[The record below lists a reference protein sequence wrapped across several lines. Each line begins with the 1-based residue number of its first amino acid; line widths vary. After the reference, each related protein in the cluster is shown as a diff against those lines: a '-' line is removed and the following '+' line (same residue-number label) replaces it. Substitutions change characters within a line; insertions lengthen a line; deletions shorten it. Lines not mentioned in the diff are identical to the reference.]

1 MIDLYTWSTPN
12 GRKISIMLEE
22 LGLEYKVNPI
32 NIIKDEQFSKS
43 FLKISPNNKIPAII
57 DHDNNNTTLM
67 ESGAI
72 LLYLANKYKKF
83 LPHSID
89 DRNKCIEWLFF
100 QAASQGPMLGQA
112 HHFLKFNKG
121 KSEYAEN
128 RYKKEAERLYEVMDK
143 RLSVSDYLGGN
154 EYSIADISSWPWV
167 ARFDWQEIDLND
179 FPNVARW
186 YKEMID
192 RPAVQKGWLV
202 PQNDQLIPKI

>member
-1 MIDLYTWSTPN
+1 MIT
-12 GRKISIMLEE
+12 LEGYE
-22 LGLEYKVNPI
+22 EAFIGFTERF
-32 NIIKDEQFSKS
+32 Q
-43 FLKISPNNKIPAII
+43 NNKFIAI
-57 DHDNNNTTLM
+57 
-67 ESGAI
+67 
-72 LLYLANKYKKF
+72 Y
-83 LPHSID
+83 

-167 ARFDWQEIDLND
+167 ARFDWHQIEITK
-179 FPNVARW
+179 FQHVSRW
-186 YKEMID
+186 YKQISQ
-192 RPAVQKGWLV
+192 RSAVLKGY
-202 PQNDQLIPKI
+202 DIPEIGAKIPTI

>member
-22 LGLEYKVNPI
+22 LGLKYTVKPI
-32 NIIKDEQFSKS
+32 NIIKDEQFSDS

-57 DHDNNNTTLM
+57 DHDNDTTLM

-72 LLYLANKYKKF
+72 LLYLANKYKNF
-83 LPHSID
+83 LPNNID

-143 RLSVSDYLGGN
+143 RLSVSDYLGSN

-167 ARFDWQEIDLND
+167 ARFDWHQIEITK
-179 FPNVARW
+179 FQHVSRW
-186 YKEMID
+186 YKQISQ
-192 RPAVQKGWLV
+192 RSAVLKGY
-202 PQNDQLIPKI
+202 DIPEIGAKIPTI

>member
-32 NIIKDEQFSKS
+32 NIIKDEQFSDS

-57 DHDNNNTTLM
+57 DHDNNTTLM

-167 ARFDWQEIDLND
+167 ARFDWHQIEITK
-179 FPNVARW
+179 FQHVSRW
-186 YKEMID
+186 YKQISQ
-192 RPAVQKGWLV
+192 RSAVLKGY
-202 PQNDQLIPKI
+202 DIPEIGAKIPTI

>member
-1 MIDLYTWSTPN
+1 MIDLYTWATPN

-22 LGLEYKVNPI
+22 LDLEYKVIPI
-32 NIIKDEQFSKS
+32 NIIKNEQFSDN

-57 DHDNNNTTLM
+57 DHDSDTTLM

-72 LLYLANKYKKF
+72 LLYLADKYKKL
-83 LPHSID
+83 LPNNIVG
-89 DRNKCIEWLFF
+89 RNKCIEWLFF

-167 ARFDWQEIDLND
+167 ARFDWHQIEITK
-179 FPNVARW
+179 FQHVSRW
-186 YKEMID
+186 YKQISQ
-192 RPAVQKGWLV
+192 RSAVLKGY
-202 PQNDQLIPKI
+202 DIPEIGAKIPTI

>member
-1 MIDLYTWSTPN
+1 MIDLYTWATPN

-22 LGLEYKVNPI
+22 LGLEYKVKPI
-32 NIIKDEQFSKS
+32 NIIKGEQFSDS

-57 DHDNNNTTLM
+57 DHDNDTTLM

-83 LPHSID
+83 LSHNID

-128 RYKKEAERLYEVMDK
+128 RYKDEAERLYKVMDK
-143 RLSVSDYLGGN
+143 RLSVSNYLGGD

-167 ARFDWQEIDLND
+167 ARFDWHQIEITK
-179 FPNVARW
+179 FQHVSRW
-186 YKEMID
+186 YKQISQ
-192 RPAVQKGWLV
+192 RSAVLKGY
-202 PQNDQLIPKI
+202 DIPETGAKIPTI

>member
-22 LGLEYKVNPI
+22 LGLEYTVKPI
-32 NIIKDEQFSKS
+32 NIIKDEQFSDS

-57 DHDNNNTTLM
+57 DHDNDTTLM

-167 ARFDWQEIDLND
+167 ARFDWHQIEITK
-179 FPNVARW
+179 FQNVSRW
-186 YKEMID
+186 YKQISQ
-192 RPAVQKGWLV
+192 RSAVLKGY
-202 PQNDQLIPKI
+202 DIPEIGAKIPTI

>member
-22 LGLEYKVNPI
+22 LGLKYTVKPI
-32 NIIKDEQFSKS
+32 NIIKDEQFSDS

-57 DHDNNNTTLM
+57 DHDNDTTLM

-128 RYKKEAERLYEVMDK
+128 RYKKEAERLYKVMDK
-143 RLSVSDYLGGN
+143 RLSVSGYLGSN

-167 ARFDWQEIDLND
+167 ARFDWHQIEITK
-179 FPNVARW
+179 FQHVSRW
-186 YKEMID
+186 YKQISQ
-192 RPAVQKGWLV
+192 RSAVLKGY
-202 PQNDQLIPKI
+202 DIPEIGAKIPTI

>member
-22 LGLEYKVNPI
+22 LGLEYKVKPI
-32 NIIKDEQFSKS
+32 NIIKDEQFADS

-57 DHDNNNTTLM
+57 DHDNDTTLM

-121 KSEYAEN
+121 KSEYSEK
-128 RYKKEAERLYEVMDK
+128 RYYKEAERLYNVINDQLK
-143 RLSVSDYLGGN
+143 KSKYLADD
-154 EYSIADISSWPWV
+154 EYTIADIAAWPWV
-167 ARFDWQEIDLND
+167 ARFEWHEIDIKKYEY
-179 FPNVARW
+179 VASW
-186 YKEMID
+186 YTNISNRE
-192 RPAVQKGWLV
+192 AVQKGYDI
-202 PQNDQLIPKI
+202 PSIGASIPKI

>member
-22 LGLEYKVNPI
+22 LGLKYTVKPI
-32 NIIKDEQFSKS
+32 NIIKDEQFSDS

-57 DHDNNNTTLM
+57 DHDNDTTLM

-128 RYKKEAERLYEVMDK
+128 RYKKEAERLYKVMDK

-167 ARFDWQEIDLND
+167 ARFDWHQIEITK
-179 FPNVARW
+179 FQHVSRW
-186 YKEMID
+186 YKQISQ
-192 RPAVQKGWLV
+192 RSAVLKGY
-202 PQNDQLIPKI
+202 DIPEIGTKIPTI

>member
-32 NIIKDEQFSKS
+32 NIIKDEQFSDS

-57 DHDNNNTTLM
+57 DHDNDTTLM

-83 LPHSID
+83 LSHNID

-167 ARFDWQEIDLND
+167 ARFDWHQIEITKFNH
-179 FPNVARW
+179 VSRW
-186 YKEMID
+186 YKQISKRNAVIKGYD
-192 RPAVQKGWLV
+192 IPAIGAK
-202 PQNDQLIPKI
+202 IPII

>member
-22 LGLEYKVNPI
+22 LGLKYTVKPI
-32 NIIKDEQFSKS
+32 NIIKDEQFSDS

-57 DHDNNNTTLM
+57 DHDNNTTLM

-83 LPHSID
+83 LPNNID

-167 ARFDWQEIDLND
+167 ARYKWHQVEIEKYKNIC
-179 FPNVARW
+179 RW
-186 YKEMID
+186 YKKISKRRGVLRGYD
-192 RPAVQKGWLV
+192 V
-202 PQNDQLIPKI
+202 PSNGEKIPQI

>member
-22 LGLEYKVNPI
+22 LGLEYTVKPI
-32 NIIKDEQFSKS
+32 NIIKDEQFSDS

-57 DHDNNNTTLM
+57 DHDNDTTLM

-167 ARFDWQEIDLND
+167 ARFDWHQIEITK
-179 FPNVARW
+179 FQHVSRW
-186 YKEMID
+186 YKQISQ
-192 RPAVQKGWLV
+192 RSAVLKGY
-202 PQNDQLIPKI
+202 DIPEIGAKIPTI

>member
-22 LGLEYKVNPI
+22 LGLEYTVKPI
-32 NIIKDEQFSKS
+32 NIIKDEQFADS

-57 DHDNNNTTLM
+57 DHDSDTTLM

-72 LLYLANKYKKF
+72 LLYLADKYKKL
-83 LPHSID
+83 LPNNVV

-143 RLSVSDYLGGN
+143 RLSVVDYLGGN
-154 EYSIADISSWPWV
+154 EYSIADISSWPWI
-167 ARFDWQEIDLND
+167 ARFDWHQIEITK
-179 FPNVARW
+179 FQHISRW
-186 YKEMID
+186 YKQISQ
-192 RPAVQKGWLV
+192 RSAVLKGY
-202 PQNDQLIPKI
+202 DIPEIGAKIPTI

>member
-22 LGLEYKVNPI
+22 LGLKYTVKPI
-32 NIIKDEQFSKS
+32 NIIKDEQFSDS

-57 DHDNNNTTLM
+57 DHDNDTTLM

-167 ARFDWQEIDLND
+167 ARFDWHQIEITK
-179 FPNVARW
+179 FQHVSRW
-186 YKEMID
+186 YKQISQ
-192 RPAVQKGWLV
+192 RSAVLKGY
-202 PQNDQLIPKI
+202 DIPEIGAKIPTI

>member
-32 NIIKDEQFSKS
+32 NIIKDEQFSDS

-57 DHDNNNTTLM
+57 DHDNNTTLM

-83 LPHSID
+83 LPNNID

-167 ARFDWQEIDLND
+167 ARFDWHQIEITK
-179 FPNVARW
+179 FQHVSRW
-186 YKEMID
+186 YKQISQ
-192 RPAVQKGWLV
+192 RSAVLKGY
-202 PQNDQLIPKI
+202 DIPEIGAKIPTI

>member
-22 LGLEYKVNPI
+22 LGLEYKVKPI
-32 NIIKDEQFSKS
+32 NIIKGEQFSDS

-57 DHDNNNTTLM
+57 DHDNDTTLM

-143 RLSVSDYLGGN
+143 RLSVVDYLGGN
-154 EYSIADISSWPWV
+154 EYSIADISSWPWI
-167 ARFDWQEIDLND
+167 ARFDWHQIEITK
-179 FPNVARW
+179 FQNVSRW
-186 YKEMID
+186 YKQISQ
-192 RPAVQKGWLV
+192 RSAVLKGY
-202 PQNDQLIPKI
+202 DIPEIGAKIPTI

>member
-22 LGLEYKVNPI
+22 LGLEYTVKPI
-32 NIIKDEQFSKS
+32 NIIKDEQFSDS

-57 DHDNNNTTLM
+57 DHDNDTTLM

-143 RLSVSDYLGGN
+143 RLSVSGYLGSN

-167 ARFDWQEIDLND
+167 ARFDWHQIEITK
-179 FPNVARW
+179 FQHVSRW
-186 YKEMID
+186 YKQISQ
-192 RPAVQKGWLV
+192 RSAVLKGY
-202 PQNDQLIPKI
+202 DIPEIGAKIPTI

>member
-32 NIIKDEQFSKS
+32 NIIKDEQFSNS

-57 DHDNNNTTLM
+57 DHDNNTTLM

-83 LPHSID
+83 LPNNID

-167 ARFDWQEIDLND
+167 ARFDWHQIEITK
-179 FPNVARW
+179 FQYVSRW
-186 YKEMID
+186 YKQISQ
-192 RPAVQKGWLV
+192 RSAVLKGY
-202 PQNDQLIPKI
+202 DIPEIGAKIPTI

>member
-22 LGLEYKVNPI
+22 LGLKYTVKPI
-32 NIIKDEQFSKS
+32 NIIKDEQFSDS

-57 DHDNNNTTLM
+57 DHDNDTTLM

-167 ARFDWQEIDLND
+167 ARFDWHQIEITK
-179 FPNVARW
+179 FQHVSRW
-186 YKEMID
+186 YKQISQ
-192 RPAVQKGWLV
+192 RSAVLKGYDV
-202 PQNDQLIPKI
+202 PEIGAKIPTI

>member
-22 LGLEYKVNPI
+22 LGLEYKVKTI
-32 NIIKDEQFSKS
+32 NIIKDEQFSDS

-57 DHDNNNTTLM
+57 DHDNDTTLM

-167 ARFDWQEIDLND
+167 ARFDWHQIEITK
-179 FPNVARW
+179 FQHVSRW
-186 YKEMID
+186 YKQISQ
-192 RPAVQKGWLV
+192 RSAVLKGY
-202 PQNDQLIPKI
+202 DIPEIGAKIPTI

>member
-12 GRKISIMLEE
+12 GRKVSIMLEE
-22 LGLEYKVNPI
+22 LELKYNVIPI
-32 NIIKDEQFSKS
+32 NIMKNEQFSDE

-57 DHDNNNTTLM
+57 DQDNDYTLM

-72 LLYLANKYKKF
+72 LLYLADKYKKL
-83 LPHSID
+83 LPNSVEG
-89 DRNKCIEWLFF
+89 RNKCIEWLFF

-128 RYKKEAERLYEVMDK
+128 RYKNEANRIYKVMDK
-143 RLSVSDYLGGN
+143 RLSVSGYLGGD

-167 ARFDWQEIDLND
+167 ARFEWHQVEIKN
-179 FPNVARW
+179 FQHVSRW
-186 YKEMID
+186 YKQISQ
-192 RPAVQKGWLV
+192 RNAVLKGYDV
-202 PQNDQLIPKI
+202 PSIGAKIPII

>member
-12 GRKISIMLEE
+12 GRKVSIMLEE
-22 LGLEYKVNPI
+22 LELKYNVIPI
-32 NIIKDEQFSKS
+32 NIMKNEQFSDE

-57 DHDNNNTTLM
+57 DQDNGSTLM

-72 LLYLANKYKKF
+72 LLYLADKYKKF
-83 LPHSID
+83 LPNSVEG
-89 DRNKCIEWLFF
+89 RNKCIEWLFF

-128 RYKKEAERLYEVMDK
+128 RYKDEADRLYKVMDK
-143 RLSVSDYLGGN
+143 RLSISNYLGGD

-167 ARFDWQEIDLND
+167 ARFEWHQVEITK
-179 FPNVARW
+179 FQHVSRW
-186 YKEMID
+186 YKQISL
-192 RPAVQKGWLV
+192 RNAVLRGYDV
-202 PQNDQLIPKI
+202 PSIGAKIPII

>member
-22 LGLEYKVNPI
+22 LGLEYTVKPI
-32 NIIKDEQFSKS
+32 NIIKNEQFSDS

-57 DHDNNNTTLM
+57 DHDNDTTLM

-167 ARFDWQEIDLND
+167 ARFDWHQIEITK
-179 FPNVARW
+179 FQHVSRW
-186 YKEMID
+186 YKQISQ
-192 RPAVQKGWLV
+192 RSAVLKGY
-202 PQNDQLIPKI
+202 DIPEIGAKIPTI

>member
-22 LGLEYKVNPI
+22 LGLEYKVKPI
-32 NIIKDEQFSKS
+32 NIIKDEQFSDS

-57 DHDNNNTTLM
+57 DHDNDTTLM

-167 ARFDWQEIDLND
+167 ARFDWHQIEITK
-179 FPNVARW
+179 FQHVSRW
-186 YKEMID
+186 YKQISQ
-192 RPAVQKGWLV
+192 RSAVLKGY
-202 PQNDQLIPKI
+202 DIPEIGAKIPTI

>member
-32 NIIKDEQFSKS
+32 NIIKDEQFSNS
-43 FLKISPNNKIPAII
+43 FLKISPNNKIPAIV
-57 DHDNNNTTLM
+57 DHDNDTTLM
-67 ESGAI
+67 ETGAI
-72 LLYLANKYKKF
+72 LLYLANNYKNF
-83 LPHSID
+83 LPNNID

-100 QAASQGPMLGQA
+100 QNASQGPMLGQA

-143 RLSVSDYLGGN
+143 RLSVVDYLGGN

-167 ARFDWQEIDLND
+167 ARFDWHQIEITK
-179 FPNVARW
+179 FQNVSRW
-186 YKEMID
+186 YKQISQ
-192 RPAVQKGWLV
+192 RSAVLKGY
-202 PQNDQLIPKI
+202 DIPEIGAKIPTI